1 MTNDNATT
9 ARRAEGT
16 VPALVGGLMTFE
28 ETLATLE
35 YIGTPDQ
42 PKPEHGGFHPQTILC
57 AQSALHYLR
66 QLSANKSLSGPEPA
80 AGSGYAGR
88 TGSQEED

>member
-66 QLSANKSLSGPEPA
+66 QLSANAERQR
-80 AGSGYAGR
+80 AGDSRYAERSCSARR
-88 TGSQEED
+88 TP